1 MISRLYGEVVEKT
14 LNFLVIDVG
23 GVGYQ
28 VFCTPGTSAKH
39 RLGEK
44 AIIHTTM
51 VVREDAIV
59 LYGFADKVERETFEL
74 VQTASGVGAK
84 TALAVLATM
93 SPEKFVSAV
102 ASEDEK
108 AITAVPGIGRKG
120 AQRIILEL
128 KDKVARLGVE
138 PLTDADGVSS
148 DWRIQVSA
156 ALVSLGYSASVAE
169 AACDNVSELAATEA
183 SISDL
188 LKAALQSLA
197 K

>member
-14 LNFLVIDVG
+14 SNFLVIDVG

-28 VFCTPGTSAKH
+28 VFCTPGTSAKQ
-39 RLGEK
+39 RLGER
-44 AIIHTTM
+44 ATIHTTM

-128 KDKVARLGVE
+128 KDKVSRLGVE

-188 LKAALQSLA
+188 LKASLQSLA

>member
-14 LNFLVIDVG
+14 SNFLVIDVG

-28 VFCTPGTSAKH
+28 VFCTPGTSAKQ
-39 RLGEK
+39 RLGER
-44 AIIHTTM
+44 ATIHTTM

-128 KDKVARLGVE
+128 KDKVSRLGVE

-148 DWRIQVSA
+148 DWRMQVSA

-169 AACDNVSELAATEA
+169 AACDNLSELAATEA